1 MKERIL
7 REIRAN
13 DIRIYQF
20 PENDEDDDEDDEE
33 FSKLNDELR
42 TSVPF
47 AVVGSNTV
55 HEVKGKKVWSVN
67 FGGNNTLFY
76 GTLEAEIFANV
87 DVVC

>member
-1 MKERIL
+1 MVQELEKKERKKNTERL
-7 REIRAN
+7 
-13 DIRIYQF
+13 YVQ
-20 PENDEDDDEDDEE
+20 DEDDEE

-67 FGGNNTLFY
+67 DKGKSL
-76 GTLEAEIFANV
+76 GTRGRIKWSDFWGLIL
-87 DVVC
+87 